1 MSLVFPG
8 YHVSLESGVV
18 PSRTNMDSLTFRTR
32 ASSDNTLQNLL
43 FGIVYYS
50 QLYYLLLFFQNV
62 HHLTPLIS
70 AVLLLPL
77 TGAQMAASNNA
88 GLYISWRERY
98 GEVIWVGFV
107 FQTLGFGLTCAFD
120 VDTPK

>member
-77 TGAQMAASNNA
+77 TGAQMAASNN
-88 GLYISWRERY
+88 L
-98 GEVIWVGFV
+98 V
-107 FQTLGFGLTCAFD
+107 
-120 VDTPK
+120 